1 MMSPAETHLTKPS
14 GWTIT
19 ISRQMGSLG
28 MEVAQ
33 ALADL
38 LHYRKIRQEMIKA
51 AALRAGTPEM
61 MLAFIDDLGLLDVC
75 PSPESCLAFRTA
87 IYELMHEY
95 AAEGGVVIVGR
106 AGQVIL
112 KDNPRALHVRVI
124 APLNVRIERV
134 SRSQGIPA
142 AAAQAQIEASDHHR
156 KTYLRRFY
164 QVRWSD
170 PSLYHL
176 VLNTA
181 FYTPEQAARL
191 IQAAL
196 VNFKS
201 LDVQPLK
208 PSSAASL
215 PEHRR
220 SIT

>member
-1 MMSPAETHLTKPS
+1 MSPSETPLPQPS

-38 LHYRKIRQEMIKA
+38 LHYRKIRQELIQA

-61 MLAFIDDLGLLDVC
+61 TLAFIDDLGLLDVC
-75 PSPESCLAFRTA
+75 PAPETCLAFRTA
-87 IYELMHEY
+87 IHELMHEY
-95 AAEGGVVIVGR
+95 AARGGVVIVGR

-112 KDNPRALHVRVI
+112 KDHPHALHVRVI
-124 APLNVRIERV
+124 APLEVRVERV
-134 SRSQGIPA
+134 ARAQGIPA
-142 AAAQAQIEASDHHR
+142 AAAAAQIETSDHQR

-164 QVRWSD
+164 EVRWSD
-170 PSLYHL
+170 PALYHL

-181 FYTPEQAARL
+181 YYTPEQAARL

-196 VNFKS
+196 VNFQS
-201 LDVQPLK
+201 LDLQPLK
-208 PSSAASL
+208 SSPAASL

-220 SIT
+220 SIS